1 MEYMKPC
8 PFCGGEPHL
17 ERNHRNFVKGE
28 PTRVALVRCTQC
40 EAKSGKFDLRAY
52 EPKIAK
58 ALAIEAWNRRV
69 FNLASDT
76 PVMANAAISK
86 LVETGDAIQRG
97 MESQNPETR
106 RIANIAYDLT
116 EELGRILSEMN
127 SKQEGK

>member
-1 MEYMKPC
+1 MEAMKPC

-40 EAKSGKFDLRAY
+40 EAKSGKFDLRTYA
-52 EPKIAK
+52 PQTAQT
-58 ALAIEAWNRRV
+58 LAIEAWNRRV

-76 PVMANAAISK
+76 PVMANAAISM
-86 LVETGDAIQRG
+86 LVDMGDTIQRG
-97 MESQNPETR
+97 MESQNPEVR

-116 EELGRILSEMN
+116 ESLTQILSEMN
-127 SKQEGK
+127 PKQEGK